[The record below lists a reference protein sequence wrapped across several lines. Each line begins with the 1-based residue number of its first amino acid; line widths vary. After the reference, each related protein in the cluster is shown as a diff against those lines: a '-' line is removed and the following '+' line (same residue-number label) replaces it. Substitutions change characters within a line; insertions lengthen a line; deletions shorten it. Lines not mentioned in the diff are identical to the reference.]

1 MKILYKDG
9 VKTIC
14 RDYHPNVPGWEVL
27 ILPDNHLITKM
38 VDGPM
43 GQVEVVKSIEELLAE
58 VAA

>member
-14 RDYHPNVPGWEVL
+14 RDYHPNVLGWEVL
-27 ILPDNHLITKM
+27 MLPDGYQITKM
-38 VDGPM
+38 IQTETGE
-43 GQVEVVKSIEELLAE
+43 VEVVKSIEELLAE